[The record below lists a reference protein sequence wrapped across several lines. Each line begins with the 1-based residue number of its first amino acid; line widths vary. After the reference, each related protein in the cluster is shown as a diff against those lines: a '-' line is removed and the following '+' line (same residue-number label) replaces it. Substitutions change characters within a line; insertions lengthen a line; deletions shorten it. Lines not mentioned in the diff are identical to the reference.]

1 MAFTFTL
8 SPYDSLDAGE
18 KLNNT
23 LDGSGKAYSL
33 LAKVSFDGTQT
44 NGDVIP
50 LGIVH
55 GSDVFVDGGY
65 GNDALS
71 GLTDLDI
78 GLYDFDGNEIDK
90 DFFVDGDSLA
100 TAQATRYGDN
110 AMSATNV
117 SDIVDST
124 SKLGDLAAGL
134 STTESYV
141 LAATVN
147 TAGSASGDFVVK
159 YDIIRQN

>member
-8 SPYDSLDAGE
+8 SPYDSLDQGE

-23 LDGSGKAYSL
+23 LEGSGKPYSL
-33 LAKVSFDGTQT
+33 LAKVSFDGTQSD
-44 NGDVIP
+44 GDVIP
-50 LGIVH
+50 LAVVH
-55 GSDVFVDGGY
+55 GSDVFVEGGY
-65 GNDALS
+65 GNDALA

-78 GLYDFDGNEIDK
+78 GLYDFDGNAVDA

-100 TAQATRYGDN
+100 TAQATRFGDN

-124 SKLGDLAAGL
+124 SKLGDLASSL
-134 STTESYV
+134 ETTESYV

-147 TAGSASGDFVVK
+147 TSGSASGDFVIK